1 MKPGYCVFDGLDGS
15 GKGLQLE
22 LLKERLACHGV
33 HNGEQ
38 VVFTREPGGTP
49 FAEKIRGVILDSLAK
64 ESTPFNNMLLFLAAR
79 EELMRN
85 LVFPAV
91 LAEKSVISDRGDS
104 STFAF
109 QIYGEQKLE
118 LEEKF
123 WRLREDIFRHSPL
136 RAEGPDLYVFF
147 DLPPEVAYQRMAGD
161 SSRTKTHFDLR
172 PIEYHKRVRDGF
184 SRFAE
189 LCKKSR
195 AVIVDANRKPEEVH
209 DEVWGVVS
217 EQLGLV

>member
-1 MKPGYCVFDGLDGS
+1 MKPIYCVFDGLDGS
-15 GKGLQLE
+15 GKGLQLD
-22 LLKERLACHGV
+22 LLKERLEHHGI

-49 FAEKIRGVILDSLAK
+49 LAEVIREVILGPLAK

-79 EELMRN
+79 EELMRK

-91 LAEKSVISDRGDS
+91 LAGKAVISDRGDS

-109 QIYGEQKLE
+109 QIYGEQKFE

-123 WRLREDIFRHSPL
+123 WRLREDIFGHSPL
-136 RAEGPDLYVFF
+136 RSNGPDLYVFF
-147 DLPPEVAYQRMAGD
+147 DLPPEVAYQRMSGD
-161 SSRTKTHFDLR
+161 STRTKTHFDLR
-172 PIEYHKRVRDGF
+172 PIEYHARVRDGF
-184 SRFAE
+184 ERFAKHSDE
-189 LCKKSR
+189 

-209 DEVWGVVS
+209 EEVWSIVS
-217 EQLGLV
+217 KKLGLD